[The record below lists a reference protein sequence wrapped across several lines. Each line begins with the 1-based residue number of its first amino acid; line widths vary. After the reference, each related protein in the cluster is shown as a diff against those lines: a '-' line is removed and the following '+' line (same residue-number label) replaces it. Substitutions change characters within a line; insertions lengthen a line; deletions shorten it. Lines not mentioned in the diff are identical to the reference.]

1 MDNKELQG
9 VLFPHD
15 KQTDKSP
22 DFKGSCKIGGVD
34 YYVAAWKRTSQ
45 AGNGYLSLAFQV
57 KEAKQ
62 KQTAPA
68 HTAQETVNQVSQAV
82 GGPDDIVSETEGDVD
97 EVLPF

>member
-9 VLFPHD
+9 VLFLHD

-45 AGNGYLSLAFQV
+45 YGKEYVSLAFTK
-57 KEAKQ
+57 KEPKQ
-62 KQTAPA
+62 KQAAPA

-82 GGPDDIVSETEGDVD
+82 GAPDDIASETEADTD